1 MGISF
6 HFDRTRADEKT
17 EAVAPVFSDVG
28 VDAESSP
35 MPEERTYGGG
45 MVLRTDNLV
54 KKYGKRTVGFQEY
67 RVAPRVYA
75 ASSATRLGYYPPH

>member
-28 VDAESSP
+28 V
-35 MPEERTYGGG
+35 
-45 MVLRTDNLV
+45 LLIN
-54 KKYGKRTVGFQEY
+54 KYID
-67 RVAPRVYA
+67 
-75 ASSATRLGYYPPH
+75 

>member
-28 VDAESSP
+28 VDAEIG
-35 MPEERTYGGG
+35 RAH
-45 MVLRTDNLV
+45 V
-54 KKYGKRTVGFQEY
+54 
-67 RVAPRVYA
+67 
-75 ASSATRLGYYPPH
+75 